1 MNSAKTLPASDSS
14 PESSRPTLVVPQQPA
29 ERLMTDDVVQA
40 QSLQRLRRRR
50 LARNGHV
57 AETLVR
63 PELVIIDQ
71 PLLYDVP
78 QMAFAEDE
86 KVVEDLMLGPLHPDF
101 GERVQVW
108 RPCRNGAK
116 LDTIGLQ
123 DGAELGSELA
133 VAVTDDVRGL
143 KLGRLLG
150 EDHAHVACDLG
161 HPRTIGIGSHAGQ
174 VDATGV
180 QVNEEQHI
188 EGDRPAER
196 PHRLGEEVGRPDG
209 LNCRWMKSYQEPRSR
224 FGPGSKPFS

>member
-1 MNSAKTLPASDSS
+1 MTVVVGDIPEATRRPRDHARMRSTGLNVAEEMSACNSAKTLPASDQR

-29 ERLMTDDVVQA
+29 ERLVADDVIETE
-40 QSLQRLRRRR
+40 SLQWLRRRR
-50 LARNGHV
+50 LARNRHV

-86 KVVEDLMLGPLHPDF
+86 EVVEDLMLGPLHPDF
-101 GERVQVW
+101 GERIQVW
-108 RPCRNGAK
+108 RPWRNGAK

-161 HPRTIGIGSHAGQ
+161 HPSPSGL
-174 VDATGV
+174 GV
-180 QVNEEQHI
+180 M
-188 EGDRPAER
+188 PAR
-196 PHRLGEEVGRPDG
+196 WTRRV
-209 LNCRWMKSYQEPRSR
+209 CR
-224 FGPGSKPFS
+224 